1 MGVKSTA
8 VDAMIGAML
17 ETRERSDF
25 VAAVRALD
33 RLLMSGFYAIPIF
46 SVPNQWIGRWT
57 RIERP
62 PRSSLIGYLPETW
75 WQRP

>member
-1 MGVKSTA
+1 
-8 VDAMIGAML
+8 MIAAML
-17 ETRERSDF
+17 ETRERPDF

-33 RLLMSGFYAIPIF
+33 RLLMSGFYTIPLF
-46 SVPNQWIGRWT
+46 NVPGQWVARWS

-62 PRSSLIGYLPETW
+62 QQSSLVGYLPETW